1 MNEKEVILNT
11 SFTRSLDNLRNQR
24 NQTNRRPVNRNT
36 QQTATREGSQ
46 QLGQRSLYTLYN
58 MQALQPDVKL
68 PAAKSSPQAASPRI
82 TKTNLAASNLAAL
95 SNHSSQPIN
104 NQIFSNQVDTQT
116 LNIQDQSQTQS
127 QSITQTNSITVID
140 GIHDF
145 QALASRLQ
153 QETLRAVRYHRPLA
167 LAVVSFPNL
176 YALTRSHDVSAYQ
189 AALAFA
195 ARSMALL
202 CDADVDIIGYLSSEK
217 IVLLLPER
225 GEEVIFLAE
234 RIGDFF
240 EKYPFSHWQHLIQLV
255 PSIGLSMYPNHGTNW
270 QELIARA
277 DLAADS
283 VVERGGNG
291 YTFGPVPQ

>member
-1 MNEKEVILNT
+1 MNEKEVILDN
-11 SFTRSLDNLRNQR
+11 SFTRTLDNLRNQR
-24 NQTNRRPVNRNT
+24 PVNRNT
-36 QQTATREGSQ
+36 RQTASRDGAP

-58 MQALQPDVKL
+58 MQALQPDIRL
-68 PAAKSSPQAASPRI
+68 QAAKPSPQAASPRI
-82 TKTNLAASNLAAL
+82 SATNLAASNLAVL
-95 SNHSSQPIN
+95 SNYSTQPIN
-104 NQIFSNQVDTQT
+104 NQVFSNQVDTQT
-116 LNIQDQSQTQS
+116 LNIQTQSQTQS

-167 LAVVSFPNL
+167 LVVVSFPNL
-176 YALTRSHDVSAYQ
+176 YALTRSHDVRAYQ

-195 ARSMALL
+195 ARSIALL

-225 GEEVIFLAE
+225 REEEVTFLAE

-255 PSIGLSMYPNHGTNW
+255 PSIGLSMYPTHGSNW

>member
-1 MNEKEVILNT
+1 MNEKEVILDN
-11 SFTRSLDNLRNQR
+11 SFNRSLDNLRNKR
-24 NQTNRRPVNRNT
+24 PINRTP
-36 QQTATREGSQ
+36 QQSAIREGSK
-46 QLGQRSLYTLYN
+46 QLGQHTLYTLYKL
-58 MQALQPDVKL
+58 QALQPVL
-68 PAAKSSPQAASPRI
+68 PPAAKPAPQAASPRI
-82 TKTNLAASNLAAL
+82 AATNLAASNLAAL
-95 SNHSSQPIN
+95 SNYS
-104 NQIFSNQVDTQT
+104 NQITS
-116 LNIQDQSQTQS
+116 IQSPGQSQIET
-127 QSITQTNSITVID
+127 IID

-145 QALASRLQ
+145 HTLAARMQ

-176 YALTRSHDVSAYQ
+176 YGLTRSHDVSAYQ

-195 ARSMALL
+195 ARSIALL
-202 CDADVDIIGYLSSEK
+202 CDAEIDIIGYLSSEK

-225 GEEVIFLAE
+225 KEEEVTVLAE

-240 EKYPFSHWQHLIQLV
+240 EKYPFSHWQQLIQLV
-255 PSIGLSMYPNHGTNW
+255 PSIGLSMFPTHGASW

-291 YTFGPVPQ
+291 YAFGPVPY

>member
-1 MNEKEVILNT
+1 MNEKEVILDN
-11 SFTRSLDNLRNQR
+11 SFTRTLDNLRNQR
-24 NQTNRRPVNRNT
+24 PVNRKP
-36 QQTATREGSQ
+36 QRTAIREGAQ
-46 QLGQRSLYTLYN
+46 QLSSRSLYTLYK
-58 MQALQPDVKL
+58 MQALQPEIRL
-68 PAAKSSPQAASPRI
+68 QAAKPSPQAASPRI
-82 TKTNLAASNLAAL
+82 SATNLAASNLAAL
-95 SNHSSQPIN
+95 SNYSTQPIN
-104 NQIFSNQVDTQT
+104 NQVFSNQIDTQT
-116 LNIQDQSQTQS
+116 LNIQAQSQTQS
-127 QSITQTNSITVID
+127 QSITQTNSFTVID

-153 QETLRAVRYHRPLA
+153 QETLRAVRFHRPLA

-195 ARSMALL
+195 ARSIALL
-202 CDADVDIIGYLSSEK
+202 CDVDVDIIGYLSSEK

-225 GEEVIFLAE
+225 REEEVIILAE

-255 PSIGLSMYPNHGTNW
+255 PSIGLSMYPSHGTTW